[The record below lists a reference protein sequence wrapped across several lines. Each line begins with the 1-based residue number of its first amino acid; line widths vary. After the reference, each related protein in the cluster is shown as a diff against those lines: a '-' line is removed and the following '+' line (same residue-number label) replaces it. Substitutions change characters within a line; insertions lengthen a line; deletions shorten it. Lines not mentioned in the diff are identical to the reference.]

1 MLPEQKRKLY
11 TPLNM
16 GAFELQHRIV
26 LDCGS
31 LVARTLAAASPP
43 TGPVCDIPCGGGM
56 VLHAIPVGEVVSA
69 PAAALRDRAWVSV
82 LDSARASRQVAVAL
96 LTISR
101 LSFPFAGACVAELQ
115 TGVVSSLLEAASWA
129 LDLGF
134 VGVELD
140 AHTFPEA
147 SADVLLGVLDALI
160 GKLGAGRIGVRL
172 TAGPADTRSPEGH
185 RTLPMLQE
193 REIAYVHLVGPG
205 SPQADDAWREGR
217 AASGPASRRGYAGIL
232 VASAAADLAA
242 AELLVE
248 SRWADAICFPADR
261 IDTAM
266 MNEICRRL
274 S

>member
-1 MLPEQKRKLY
+1 MLAEQKRKLY

-26 LDCGS
+26 VDCGS
-31 LVARTLAAASPP
+31 LVARTLAAAPAP
-43 TGPVCDIPCGGGM
+43 TGPVCDIRCGGGM
-56 VLHAIPVGEVVSA
+56 VLHAIAAGEAVSPPV
-69 PAAALRDRAWVSV
+69 AARRDRAWASV

-101 LSFPFAGACVAELQ
+101 LSLPLAGACVAEIQ
-115 TGVVSSLLEAASWA
+115 TGMVSPLLEAASWA
-129 LDLGF
+129 LGLGF
-134 VGVELD
+134 VGIELD

-160 GKLGAGRIGVRL
+160 GAWGAGRIGVRVAARP
-172 TAGPADTRSPEGH
+172 AGSRSPEGC

-193 REIAYVHLVGPG
+193 REIAYVHMVGPG
-205 SPQADDAWREGR
+205 SPQADNVRPDGR
-217 AASGPASRRGYAGIL
+217 VSSGPASRRGYAGIL